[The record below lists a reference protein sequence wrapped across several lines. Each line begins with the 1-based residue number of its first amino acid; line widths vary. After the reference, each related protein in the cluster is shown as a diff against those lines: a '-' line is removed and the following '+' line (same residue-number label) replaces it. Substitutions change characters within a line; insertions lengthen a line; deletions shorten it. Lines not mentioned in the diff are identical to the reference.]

1 MQSAQ
6 FKASREF
13 RVFFSSRFWW
23 AMGNSILGWLGW
35 VQLRTA
41 YYWSHLDRMAIV
53 VLKLPIWM
61 ARQIWRRK
69 QLLWPRRSSM
79 LLGFSDRMNST
90 WFQHIST
97 FWVWWFGSSYS
108 SYSSYPSI
116 IHLSLVSIRLHRCL
130 CFRMR
135 LGTVGGLG
143 LDARPVF
150 CVKRPTET
158 CTPLKA
164 HCVTWKNWK
173 DRNIK
178 ISWRSFE
185 SEIMWNSYFMIFVHM
200 S

>member
-1 MQSAQ
+1 
-6 FKASREF
+6 
-13 RVFFSSRFWW
+13 
-23 AMGNSILGWLGW
+23 
-35 VQLRTA
+35 
-41 YYWSHLDRMAIV
+41 MAIV

-69 QLLWPRRSSM
+69 QLLWPRKSSM
-79 LLGFSDRMNST
+79 LLGSFERSDRNSV
-90 WFQHIST
+90 WFQHD
-97 FWVWWFGSSYS
+97 FNMNWVWWFGSYPSIRSGCSTWTGFGGLVPPIS
-108 SYSSYPSI
+108 SNFLLSI

-164 HCVTWKNWK
+164 HCATWKNWTET
-173 DRNIK
+173 
-178 ISWRSFE
+178 WRFLE
-185 SEIMWNSYFMIFVHM
+185 DDFHVHM